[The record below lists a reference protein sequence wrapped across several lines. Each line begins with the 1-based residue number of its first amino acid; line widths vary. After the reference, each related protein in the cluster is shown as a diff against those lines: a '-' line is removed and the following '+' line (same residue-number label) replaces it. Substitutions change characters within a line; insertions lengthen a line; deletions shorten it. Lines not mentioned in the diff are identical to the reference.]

1 MTTDIL
7 LIRHGQAS
15 FGASNYDVLSP
26 QGRRQAEVLAAH
38 LSTSTSAPLDRVIHG
53 NLMRQRDTAAAYL
66 QQPGI
71 NGISQQQEHPG
82 FNEFQAEHIVR
93 HYLPRVIRQQPELG
107 QLLTGEN
114 GFHRNFQ
121 PLLLATLGSWQS
133 CEFPRE
139 DLESWPAFRQRV
151 RGAMADILANA
162 RPGERIGIFTSGGVI
177 AVILQQ
183 VLGADDSL
191 LRHLNYRIANASI
204 SHITHE
210 QGQMHLSYFN
220 NYSHLQPADLVT
232 FR

>member
-15 FGASNYDVLSP
+15 FGAENYDVLST
-26 QGRRQAEVLAAH
+26 QGQRQAEVLATH
-38 LSTSTSAPLDRVIHG
+38 LTRSASAPLDKVVHG
-53 NLMRQRDTAAAYL
+53 NLTRQRDTAAAYL
-66 QQPGI
+66 RQPEVAGVA
-71 NGISQQQEHPG
+71 QQQEHPG
-82 FNEFQAEHIVR
+82 FNEFRAEEIVR

-151 RGAMADILANA
+151 RNAMADILADA
-162 RPGERIGIFTSGGVI
+162 RPGERIGVFTSGGVI

-183 VLGADDSL
+183 VLGTDDSL
-191 LRHLNYRIANASI
+191 LRHLNYRIANASV
-204 SHITHE
+204 SGLTHE
-210 QGQMHLSYFN
+210 QGQLHLAYFN
-220 NYSHLQPADLVT
+220 NYSHLQPAELVT